1 MDKCGSAAV
10 QGFEGTRS
18 GVAPPS
24 GVELPERWVL
34 KRRSGFRSI
43 TEHCLGP
50 EFVCAKTRQR
60 LSLRSAESWTQF
72 SFSQESRLWKKIAAA
87 W

>member
-10 QGFEGTRS
+10 EGFKGTRS

-24 GVELPERWVL
+24 GVDLPERWVL
-34 KRRSGFRSI
+34 KRRSGSGSI

-50 EFVCAKTRQR
+50 EFVCANARRR
-60 LSLRSAESWTQF
+60 LSLRSAES
-72 SFSQESRLWKKIAAA
+72 
-87 W
+87 